1 MFCGKLISIGGTSV
15 EQLGERIKRLRKERK
30 MTLADVAGDRLT
42 KGMLSLIEN
51 GKANPS
57 MESLQY
63 IAEQLNINASELI
76 QTDETENLRELL
88 FKTEKLYREY
98 VDTYSTERINEIK
111 TDFLNELAPFI
122 NGREITGSSY
132 EEIRIYE
139 IFLVANY
146 YFTGEFNEDEIRK
159 VAKMYENVHA
169 FSRILGCYAA
179 LCMKDFSKLNYE
191 SAAQKLLEGEKVVDQ
206 YKNFIGSIEK
216 LDFYYNLTVVF
227 AALNDEERTEHY
239 LNLALEIAKE
249 KKVFYRLNDFYRFL
263 YYLNLQKLDRK
274 KCDYYYKKMQAFMVI
289 MEDPIEEMM
298 VELLWIPY
306 INIFLKD
313 YEAAIAFEF
322 KNGHLYE
329 DVVDKAKPFVIA
341 EKSYAYYMLGDYKNG
356 AQIVQDLEIPSVNTH
371 PIDLAFLYHGFA
383 CRALCLFELGQI
395 EVAKR
400 DILYAYNGVK
410 TFSDSMQRR
419 FIINGYERIMKEKL

>member
-1 MFCGKLISIGGTSV
+1 MEL
-15 EQLGERIKRLRKERK
+15 LGERIKRLRKERK

-76 QTDETENLRELL
+76 QSDETENLRELL
-88 FKTEKLYREY
+88 FKAEKLYREY
-98 VDTYSTERINEIK
+98 VETYSIERINEIK
-111 TDFLNELAPFI
+111 TEFLNELEPFM
-122 NGREITGSSY
+122 NEREITGSSY

-139 IFLVANY
+139 IYLVANY
-146 YFTGEFNEDEIRK
+146 YFTGEFKEDEIRN

-179 LCMKDFSKLNYE
+179 LCIKDFSELNYE
-191 SAAQKLLEGEKVVDQ
+191 SAAQKLLEGEKVMDQ
-206 YKNFIGSIEK
+206 YKNLIGSIEK

-239 LNLALEIAKE
+239 LNLALKIAKE

-263 YYLNLQKLDRK
+263 YYLNLQKLDRE
-274 KCDYYYKKMQAFMVI
+274 KCDYYYKKMKAFMVI
-289 MEDPIEEMM
+289 MEDPIEEIM
-298 VELLWIPY
+298 VELLWMPY
-306 INIFLKD
+306 LNIFLKD
-313 YEAAIAFEF
+313 YEAAVVFEF
-322 KNGHLYE
+322 ENGHLYE

-341 EKSYAYYMLGDYKNG
+341 EKSYAYYMLGEYKRG
-356 AQIVQDLEIPSVNTH
+356 AQVVKDLEIPSVNTH
-371 PIDLAFLYHGFA
+371 PIDLAFLYQGFA
-383 CRALCLFELGQI
+383 CRALCLFELGKV
-395 EVAKR
+395 EEAKR

-410 TFSDSMQRR
+410 SFGDSIQQR
-419 FIINGYERIMKEKL
+419 FIIKGYEQIMKEKL